1 MKTLFLLL
9 LCLCPLC
16 CPAVVSAEE
25 LADGTTV
32 EAAGEALSGLLAL
45 LPESWEGWVTLAV
58 TLCAAVSALWPR
70 PAEDAPALVR
80 LLYTVVNALG
90 INVAKAKNADDAAAR
105 KLR

>member
-1 MKTLFLLL
+1 MKIRYLSA
-9 LCLCPLC
+9 LCLCLLC
-16 CPAVVSAEE
+16 CPAVVPAEE
-25 LADGTTV
+25 LADGATA

-90 INVAKAKNADDAAAR
+90 FNAGKAKNADDAAAKR
-105 KLR
+105 L

>member
-1 MKTLFLLL
+1 MKKHYLSVLFL
-9 LCLCPLC
+9 CLLC
-16 CPAVVSAEE
+16 CPAVVPAEE
-25 LADGTTV
+25 LADGATA

-90 INVAKAKNADDAAAR
+90 FNAGKAKNADDAAAKR
-105 KLR
+105 L

>member
-1 MKTLFLLL
+1 MKIRYLSA
-9 LCLCPLC
+9 LCLCLLC
-16 CPAVVSAEE
+16 CPAVVPAEE
-25 LADGTTV
+25 LADGATA

-45 LPESWEGWVTLAV
+45 LPESWEGWVTLVV

-90 INVAKAKNADDAAAR
+90 FNAGKAKNADDAAAKR
-105 KLR
+105 L

>member
-1 MKTLFLLL
+1 MKIRYLSA
-9 LCLCPLC
+9 LCLCLLC
-16 CPAVVSAEE
+16 CPTVVPAEE
-25 LADGTTV
+25 LADGATA

-90 INVAKAKNADDAAAR
+90 FNAGKAKNADDAAAKR
-105 KLR
+105 L

>member
-16 CPAVVSAEE
+16 CPVVVSAEE
-25 LADGTTV
+25 LVDGTTA
-32 EAAGEALSGLLAL
+32 EAAGEALSGLLGL
-45 LPESWEGWVTLAV
+45 LPASWEGWVTLVV

-90 INVAKAKNADDAAAR
+90 FNAGKAKNADDAAAR

>member
-9 LCLCPLC
+9 PCLCLLC

-25 LADGTTV
+25 LADGTTA

-45 LPESWEGWVTLAV
+45 LPESWEGWVTLVV

-90 INVAKAKNADDAAAR
+90 FNAGKAKNADDAAAR

>member
-25 LADGTTV
+25 LADGTTA
-32 EAAGEALSGLLAL
+32 EAAGEALSGLLAM

-58 TLCAAVSALWPR
+58 SLCAAVSALWPR

-90 INVAKAKNADDAAAR
+90 FNAGKAKNADDAAAR

>member
-25 LADGTTV
+25 LADGTTA

-45 LPESWEGWVTLAV
+45 LPASWEGWVTLAV

>member
-25 LADGTTV
+25 LADGTTA

-45 LPESWEGWVTLAV
+45 LPESWEGWVTLVV

-90 INVAKAKNADDAAAR
+90 FNAGKAKNADDAAAR

>member
-1 MKTLFLLL
+1 MKIRYLSA
-9 LCLCPLC
+9 LCLCLLC
-16 CPAVVSAEE
+16 CPAVVPAEE
-25 LADGTTV
+25 LADGATA

-90 INVAKAKNADDAAAR
+90 FNAGKAKNADDAAAR
-105 KLR
+105 KRL

>member
-9 LCLCPLC
+9 TCLCLLC

-25 LADGTTV
+25 LADGTTA
-32 EAAGEALSGLLAL
+32 EAAGEALSGLLAM